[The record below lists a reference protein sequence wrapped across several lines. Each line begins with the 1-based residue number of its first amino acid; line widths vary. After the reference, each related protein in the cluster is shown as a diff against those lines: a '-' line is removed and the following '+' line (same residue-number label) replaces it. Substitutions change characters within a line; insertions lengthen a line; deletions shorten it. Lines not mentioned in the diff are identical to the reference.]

1 MRENSAGVLSYSCGF
16 RSPHGN
22 GHWDIGGDLQTTN
35 VMDVAVV
42 MAMHGNRPRS
52 SRLEGNNLV
61 VWIIAVEYREVE
73 ADEDDATCGWRDM
86 IPECLPVTFTIPD

>member
-1 MRENSAGVLSYSCGF
+1 MGYSSSAL
-16 RSPHGN
+16 
-22 GHWDIGGDLQTTN
+22 DIDLIWGMVKAVSNAGGDLQTTN

>member
-1 MRENSAGVLSYSCGF
+1 MGYSSSAL
-16 RSPHGN
+16 
-22 GHWDIGGDLQTTN
+22 DIDLIWGMVKAVSNAGGDLQTTN

-73 ADEDDATCGWRDM
+73 ADKDDATCGWRDM